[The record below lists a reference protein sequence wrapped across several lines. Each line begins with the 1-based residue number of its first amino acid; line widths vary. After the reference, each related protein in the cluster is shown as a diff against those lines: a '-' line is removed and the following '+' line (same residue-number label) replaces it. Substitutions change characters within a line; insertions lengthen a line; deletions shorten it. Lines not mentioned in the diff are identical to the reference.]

1 LHNKPKTKRDKE
13 YIMNFDYSDKVK
25 GLQARLLA
33 FMDEHIYPNEK
44 RFYAEIAANRA
55 KGNAWLPTELVEE
68 LKPKARA
75 AGLWNLF
82 IPHSPRVP
90 DGLSNLEYAPLC
102 EIMGR
107 VSFAAE
113 VFNSSAPDT
122 GNMETFERY
131 ASEALKVQWLEPL
144 LRGDIRSAFLMTE
157 PAVASSDATNIQC
170 SIVRDGNEYVI
181 NGTKWW
187 SSGAGDPRCA
197 VYIVMGKTDPEAPK
211 HSQQSMVVVPAN
223 TPGVK
228 VVRPLSVFGYDDAPH
243 GHMEVTLTNVR
254 VPVEN
259 LLLGEGRGFEIAQG
273 RLGPGRIHHC
283 MRTIGSA
290 ERALELMCK
299 RLNSRVAFGK
309 PLSAQGVWHERIAD
323 ARIMIEQAR
332 LLTLKAAYMM
342 DTVGNKDARAEIAM
356 IKVIA
361 PNMASQVIDW
371 AIQAHGAAGVSDDF
385 PLAYAYC
392 TQRWLRLADGP
403 DEVHRQSI
411 AKLELARHIASAP
424 QDIDMPI
431 TRGC

>member
-1 LHNKPKTKRDKE
+1 
-13 YIMNFDYSDKVK
+13 
-25 GLQARLLA
+25 
-33 FMDEHIYPNEK
+33 
-44 RFYAEIAANRA
+44 
-55 KGNAWLPTELVEE
+55 
-68 LKPKARA
+68 
-75 AGLWNLF
+75 
-82 IPHSPRVP
+82 
-90 DGLSNLEYAPLC
+90 
-102 EIMGR
+102 
-107 VSFAAE
+107 
-113 VFNSSAPDT
+113 
-122 GNMETFERY
+122 
-131 ASEALKVQWLEPL
+131 L
-144 LRGDIRSAFLMTE
+144 LRGEIRSAFLMTE

-371 AIQAHGAAGVSDDF
+371 AMQAHGAAGVSDDF
-385 PLAYAYC
+385 PLAYAFA

-411 AKLELARHIASAP
+411 AKLELARHIATAP

-431 TRGC
+431 TRGS